1 MPQSRMKFLNSPRD
15 ELRTVIADDSR
26 MSLWILLPSAL
37 QHTLDIERGHP
48 LSNFEVH
55 DAAAGSVENGA
66 QIVEDAAQVQVRNV
80 DLSTDK
86 ALSDFGWGKTEAKQ
100 APPTS
105 AGNTKPC
112 DTSSPVRLV
121 CAFRSPCLRRLFSL
135 SSPFV
140 RLSFALHSPFV
151 RLAFH
156 MLFHRSNRIP
166 DLVPVGVG
174 DSEPSHVGGMQGE
187 SKANPRR
194 IQGESKAKPRREEGD

>member
-1 MPQSRMKFLNSPRD
+1 M
-15 ELRTVIADDSR
+15 
-26 MSLWILLPSAL
+26 
-37 QHTLDIERGHP
+37 
-48 LSNFEVH
+48 H

-80 DLSTDK
+80 DFSTDK
-86 ALSDFGWGKTEAKQ
+86 ALSDFGWGKTGSEAKQ
-100 APPTS
+100 APPKS
-105 AGNTKPC
+105 AGNTNPC

-156 MLFHRSNRIP
+156 MLFHRSNRTP

-194 IQGESKAKPRREEGD
+194 NPGERKEIRGRFPGTETRRSQVEDKKKTRRVGHYREQGQEQAATRSVGVTRSQNTMGQTLT

>member
-1 MPQSRMKFLNSPRD
+1 M
-15 ELRTVIADDSR
+15 
-26 MSLWILLPSAL
+26 
-37 QHTLDIERGHP
+37 
-48 LSNFEVH
+48 H

-121 CAFRSPCLRRLFSL
+121 CAFCSPCSRLAVAL
-135 SSPFV
+135 QSPCS
-140 RLSFALHSPFV
+140 RLGFALHSPFV

-194 IQGESKAKPRREEGD
+194 IQGESKAKPRRAEGD